1 MDFIFQDF
9 RKSKSGSQDLS
20 LTQGVQGEKVLPGIV
35 LLFAQ
40 LSLFIGRSAI
50 PRITEEI
57 ASSFSSGRARGYE
70 YGPAFIP
77 AVICRTFWVAGEKC
91 LDHYVRLRA
100 QKISVMLRTRFTTPN
115 WHKEPREVHMFVDL
129 LLQEFE
135 AIRGKVKQILPP
147 ELSRKHCRRDS
158 NGSTTSSRSNP
169 LRDDRMN
176 RSNTQRATS
185 QLLESHLAKLFKQ
198 KMEIF
203 TKIEFT
209 QVW

>member
-1 MDFIFQDF
+1 M
-9 RKSKSGSQDLS
+9 
-20 LTQGVQGEKVLPGIV
+20 VLPGIV
-35 LLFAQ
+35 LLLAQ
-40 LSLFIGRSAI
+40 LSLFIEQSAI

-57 ASSFSSGRARGYE
+57 ASSFSFGGARGYE

-77 AVICRTFWVAGEKC
+77 AVICRTFRVAGEKC
-91 LDHYVRLRA
+91 LDHYVRLRT
-100 QKISVMLRTRFTTPN
+100 QKISVLLRTRFSTPN
-115 WHKEPREVHMFVDL
+115 WVKHKEPREVHMFVDL

-135 AIRGKVKQILPP
+135 AIRGEVKQILPP
-147 ELSRKHCRRDS
+147 ELSRKHRRTDS

-169 LRDDRMN
+169 LRDNRMN

-203 TKIEFT
+203 RKIEFT